1 MRVVCDTTTLIGL
14 VLAKGETMQAL
25 RRAWRQRAFT
35 VLLSEPLLVEVSEVI
50 RRPHLAKLFED
61 ESRITYF
68 LTELEEY
75 GERVVPRT
83 PYPAFSDP
91 NDRYL
96 LAMLRDGDADL
107 LVTGDKALL
116 KMEQFEGK
124 SILSAAAFVEGL
136 GQ

>member
-25 RRAWRQRAFT
+25 RWAWRQRAFT
-35 VLLSEPLLVEVSEVI
+35 MLVSEPLLAEVSEVI
-50 RRPHLAKLFED
+50 RRPHLARLFED
-61 ESRITYF
+61 ESRIAYF
-68 LTELEEY
+68 LAELEEY
-75 GERVVPRT
+75 GERVEPRT

-91 NDRYL
+91 DDRYL
-96 LAMLRDGDADL
+96 LAMLRDSDAEG

-116 KMEQFEGK
+116 GVEQFEGK